1 MKLSKRES
9 EAQSTAAPGAL
20 EVVCPQAG
28 LLAHMRSGALR
39 AGLIVEAQSSPGEGL
54 LEVWIEQIRR
64 RWPSS
69 ILFKGDDG

>member
-1 MKLSKRES
+1 
-9 EAQSTAAPGAL
+9 
-20 EVVCPQAG
+20 
-28 LLAHMRSGALR
+28 MRSGALR

>member
-39 AGLIVEAQSSPGEGL
+39 AGLIVDLQPCLGEGQ
-54 LEVWIEQIRR
+54 LEAWIEQIRR

-69 ILFKGDDG
+69 VLFEGEG